1 MYTEDL
7 PDQDTQLRNTF
18 DKMPP
23 SERVLIDKL
32 KTTALEIFNGP
43 EREDLS
49 VKRVRDKLE
58 AQLGL
63 EKGFFT
69 QPEWKDKSKKIVKEY
84 AVSVAQLDSL
94 RNTNKITDRAVQ

>member
-1 MYTEDL
+1 
-7 PDQDTQLRNTF
+7 LRNNLNE
-18 DKMPP
+18 MAP

-32 KTTALEIFNGP
+32 KATALEIFNGP

-69 QPEWKDKSKKIVKEY
+69 QPEWKDKSKRIVKEY
-84 AVSVAQLDSL
+84 AVSVARLNSL
-94 RNTNKITDRAVQ
+94 RNANKSVDRAVQQRRS